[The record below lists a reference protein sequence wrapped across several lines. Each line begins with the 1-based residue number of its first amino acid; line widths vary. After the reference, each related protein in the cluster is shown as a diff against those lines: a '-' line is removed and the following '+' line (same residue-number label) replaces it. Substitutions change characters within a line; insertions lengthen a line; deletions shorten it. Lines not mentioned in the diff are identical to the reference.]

1 MAPQPQAEAK
11 TYVELTASTTEPS
24 SAAHL
29 QKASRRCWERD
40 GRPVAVHSAEAA
52 PPYSWGTQAP
62 SYCGVHLVA
71 DTLCGHLPPVLR
83 QTGHQTVPSAHNLT
97 RPRNSPLVGR
107 SRVDES
113 MTQSDGASCPR

>member
-1 MAPQPQAEAK
+1 MKQKPKAAAYRQPLIYSVDPLSEDANRLPMAPQPQAEAK

-62 SYCGVHLVA
+62 S
-71 DTLCGHLPPVLR
+71 
-83 QTGHQTVPSAHNLT
+83 
-97 RPRNSPLVGR
+97 
-107 SRVDES
+107 
-113 MTQSDGASCPR
+113 